1 MTSGPHI
8 PAPPLNMAA
17 AGAAAAMA
25 GAAVLSVVLL
35 RGSGPVP
42 ARPAGGEARTE
53 ERSRSG

>member
-1 MTSGPHI
+1 
-8 PAPPLNMAA
+8 MAA

-53 ERSRSG
+53 ERSRSR